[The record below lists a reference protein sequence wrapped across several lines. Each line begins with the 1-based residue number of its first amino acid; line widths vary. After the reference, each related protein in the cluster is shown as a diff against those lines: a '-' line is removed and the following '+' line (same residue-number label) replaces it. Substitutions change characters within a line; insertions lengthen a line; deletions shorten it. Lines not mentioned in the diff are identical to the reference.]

1 MPEVPVVRYWFP
13 PTYNDPTLFVTTL
26 LCVLS
31 HQRRRWILTGQREDG
46 SFRPQDARW
55 LDWCYVEGIRKVN
68 RALDDKET
76 AVTDNMILNILI
88 MAAAD
93 GGTVS
98 MNALESPFQAP
109 LRSLQWLDIYGSVS
123 ASPVHLQG
131 LTQLIH
137 MRGGLEMVQL
147 PGLGAILSL

>member
-1 MPEVPVVRYWFP
+1 MPEVPIVRYWFQ
-13 PTYNDPTLFVTTL
+13 PTYNDATLFVTTL

-31 HQRRRWILTGQREDG
+31 HQRRRWILTGQTADG
-46 SFRPQDARW
+46 SFRPQDIRW
-55 LDWCYVEGIRKVN
+55 LDWCYVEGIRKIN

-76 AVTDNMILNILI
+76 AVTDNMILNVLI

-98 MNALESPFQAP
+98 TSALEYPFHAP

-123 ASPVHLQG
+123 TSPVHLQG
-131 LTQLIH
+131 LIQLIH
-137 MRGGLEMVQL
+137 LRGGLEMVEL
-147 PGLGAILSL
+147 PGLGAVLSL